1 MKKAA
6 NIHFGATIMLAVIAL
21 LIVGV
26 QAYWKYY
33 TYNDLTPQQ
42 AADIAY
48 GKALRECI
56 SDTSSSH
63 PSCVGLPKSS
73 GKWIAGGLRDPGYWV
88 FKYSLGT
95 YPNQFYTQIQL
106 TSTGKEL
113 Q

>member
-1 MKKAA
+1 
-6 NIHFGATIMLAVIAL
+6 MLVVFAL
-21 LIVGV
+21 LIVSER
-26 QAYWKYY
+26 AFWMYY
-33 TYNDLTPQQ
+33 TRNDLTPQQ

-56 SDTSSSH
+56 TDISSSH
-63 PSCVGLPKSS
+63 PSCAGLPKSS
-73 GKWIAGGLRDPGYWV
+73 GKWIDGGLRDPGYWV